1 MAVKRRG
8 NVKIEDDYEIKLQK
22 SIEVYADLVKQRDNA
37 KSKTLYN
44 LLDEE
49 ISNFVY
55 LSNLYSKYISLY
67 VPKLTNDNSTS
78 DFLNESLERIKQI
91 EDKENARILFED
103 TKKKYELMQAL
114 DKFKLWSLDFFVEG
128 FWKAI
133 SRDFKDWS
141 EFTKLMANNI
151 ADLTSKAIPGVSEIK
166 GIYDSVKNAAD
177 LINEFEKNGTDYSD
191 VDKKL
196 TEIEVHIEIM
206 NIAKVNYEQL
216 VAALEGKTDT

>member
-1 MAVKRRG
+1 M
-8 NVKIEDDYEIKLQK
+8 KIEDDYEIKLQK